1 MWWCQC
7 CIESS
12 KYLPSRGAAHCA
24 GKDRYYL
31 ALTFYNQGNY
41 ESNVAFF
48 FVNMVTFW
56 LLFSYL
62 VPISLFVTIEIVKF
76 IQVRVGLV
84 LLVDKMMLRIVVL
97 SRIFKASMSSA
108 ASSLY
113 ARQAAMSS

>member
-1 MWWCQC
+1 VLMWHLLLLCQR
-7 CIESS
+7 
-12 KYLPSRGAAHCA
+12 PHAFA

-62 VPISLFVTIEIVKF
+62 VPISLFVTIEVVKF
-76 IQVRVGLV
+76 ILV
-84 LLVDKMMLRIVVL
+84 SLLLPLCSCFCLLLCWLLLAERTL
-97 SRIFKASMSSA
+97 
-108 ASSLY
+108 
-113 ARQAAMSS
+113 

>member
-1 MWWCQC
+1 M
-7 CIESS
+7 
-12 KYLPSRGAAHCA
+12 HCA
-24 GKDRYYL
+24 GKDRYFL

-41 ESNVAFF
+41 KSNVAFF

-76 IQVRVGLV
+76 IQVCTDV
-84 LLVDKMMLRIVVL
+84 LLLVCEPILFIVLL
-97 SRIFKASMSSA
+97 SRLCQTLLGAA

-113 ARQAAMSS
+113 AAGCQAPSTH

>member
-1 MWWCQC
+1 MCWCRC
-7 CIESS
+7 CDESFLR
-12 KYLPSRGAAHCA
+12 YLPSKGAARCA

-76 IQVRVGLV
+76 IQVRIVSRTVG
-84 LLVDKMMLRIVVL
+84 
-97 SRIFKASMSSA
+97 
-108 ASSLY
+108 
-113 ARQAAMSS
+113 